1 MCIEK
6 QNTEKEIKKKFVTEK
21 HFEALSKAVINV
33 PGKANFDKQN
43 IIVSFREAGEDA
55 VRMLNAGAGAKPHA
69 ILDKSIKLDRL
80 KEDFPEKEICR
91 IGNLECIYGLVPFPV
106 DKREN
111 LNIGGL
117 YLTCKGVQYFETNSN
132 KAYQI
137 RENPENKRKYLSV
150 ENDLQS
156 FIDSIAVD
164 AATKKRRPET
174 EYAKWFITG
183 DYDIHDL
190 VCLTGQR
197 HPVPSDSWEEAEFM
211 TILNDAMTGNHKW
224 ADKNEERKRCGDG
237 IKKFEPDEYDPIQHG
252 PQYNY
257 ITFTYV
263 NEQKK
268 KIVEKVARISV
279 PVAVLDKNGWS
290 IIREASELVKY
301 YEANS
306 IKVKDLWKLTPEG
319 ENYLK
324 ARVNKSFEEYMRE
337 LTGRKQ

>member
-6 QNTEKEIKKKFVTEK
+6 QNTEKEIKQKFVTEK

-33 PGKANFDKQN
+33 PGKANFDKLN

-55 VRMLNAGAGAKPHA
+55 IRMLNAGAGAKPHA
-69 ILDKSIKLDRL
+69 ILDKSIKLERL
-80 KEDFPEKEICR
+80 KEDFSDTEIKR
-91 IGNLECIYGLVPFPV
+91 IANLESIFGLVPLPV
-106 DKREN
+106 EKKEN

-117 YLTCKGVQYFETNSN
+117 YLTSEGNRYFEANRNDAYIIKKNEKNSRN
-132 KAYQI
+132 
-137 RENPENKRKYLSV
+137 YLSV
-150 ENDLQS
+150 EKDLQS
-156 FIDSIAVD
+156 FIASITVD
-164 AATKKRRPET
+164 AATGKRRAET

-211 TILNDAMTGNHKW
+211 TKLNDFMTDSHKW
-224 ADKNEERKRCGDG
+224 ADKEKERGLRGNG
-237 IKKFEPDEYDPIQHG
+237 IKKFEPGEYDPIQHG

-257 ITFTYV
+257 IAFTYT

-268 KIVEKVARISV
+268 KIVEKVARISL
-279 PVAVLDKNGWS
+279 PVAILDKNGWS
-290 IIREASELVKY
+290 IIREASELVNY
-301 YEANS
+301 YETNS

-324 ARVNKSFEEYMRE
+324 ARVDKSFEEFMRE
-337 LTGRKQ
+337 ITGKK